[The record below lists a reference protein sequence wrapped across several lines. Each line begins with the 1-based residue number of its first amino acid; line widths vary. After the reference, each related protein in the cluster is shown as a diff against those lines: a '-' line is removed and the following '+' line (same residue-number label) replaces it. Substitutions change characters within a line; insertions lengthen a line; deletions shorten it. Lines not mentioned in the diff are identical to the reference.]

1 MKDFLIEIGEAFDDI
16 KKEQEKQTASL
27 KAAKNRGSRRR

>member
-16 KKEQEKQTASL
+16 KKEQDKQE
-27 KAAKNRGSRRR
+27 AAMKVARKRGLRRK

>member
-16 KKEQEKQTASL
+16 KKEQDKQTAAMN
-27 KAAKNRGSRRR
+27 AARKRGSRRR